1 MNKAELI
8 SAIAAK
14 AEITKVDA
22 KKALDAFIDVTADSL
37 KKGDRLTLVGFG
49 SFSVTSRVARNG
61 RNPRTGLKIK
71 IAAKKVVRFKAG
83 SEINKLIN

>member
-14 AEITKVDA
+14 ADLTKVDA
-22 KKALDAFIDVTADSL
+22 KKALDAFIGVSGDAM
-37 KKGDRLTLVGFG
+37 KKGERLTLVGFG
-49 SFSVTSRVARNG
+49 TFSVSARNARNG
-61 RNPRTGLKIK
+61 RNPRTGAKIK

-83 SEINKLIN
+83 AELNKKVK